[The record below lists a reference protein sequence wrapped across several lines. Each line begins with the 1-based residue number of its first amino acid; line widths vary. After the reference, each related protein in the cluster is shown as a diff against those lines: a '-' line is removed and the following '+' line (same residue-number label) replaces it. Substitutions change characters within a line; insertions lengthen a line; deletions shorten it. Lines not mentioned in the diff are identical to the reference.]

1 MRIILGAVGLASAIL
16 LTTSSCSQS
25 PPLPNRAA
33 KEAPTRYGPEFWE
46 DWGDGYAEVSTY
58 QLVIPRYGEARE
70 GESILIFVSETMS
83 ERQRVKADPGRNPK
97 ADEFPVMK
105 LNWQKNFQT
114 GIYDYSEMTSSF
126 LGLRHIAGRPEGML
140 AKTSF
145 SRQEW
150 CGHMFAQALY
160 DASKVRISGT
170 SYFDGDSD
178 LAQTVPFQADG
189 LSEDALPFWV
199 RGMAGPNLQPGES
212 KSVPFLTSLRSSRDA
227 HQPMAWSRINLT
239 RSLAT
244 QKLESGAGE
253 FEVETFSAQ
262 LANGKGFVYFVEKD
276 APHRIIRWQFTS
288 GEAAELVASDRLKY
302 WELNMPGGEEALRS
316 LGLDPRAPRFSPEE

>member
-1 MRIILGAVGLASAIL
+1 MRIILGALTVGCAIT
-16 LTTSSCSQS
+16 LTTASCSNS
-25 PPLPNRAA
+25 PALPNQPA
-33 KEAPTRYGPEFWE
+33 KVAQTRYGPEFWE
-46 DWGDGYAEVSTY
+46 TWGDGFAEVSSY

-70 GESILIFVSETMS
+70 GESILIFVSETFS
-83 ERQRVKADPGRNPK
+83 ERQRVKADAGRNPQT
-97 ADEFPVMK
+97 DEFPVMK

-114 GIYDYSEMTSSF
+114 GIYDYSEMMSGF
-126 LGLRHIAGRPEGML
+126 VGLGPMAGRPAGAL
-140 AKTSF
+140 AKVSF

-150 CGHMFAQALY
+150 CGHMFAQALF

-178 LAQTVPFQADG
+178 LAQTLPVQAEG

-199 RGMAGPNLQPGES
+199 RGMAGPFLKPGES

-227 HQPMAWSRINLT
+227 HQPMAWTRINLT
-239 RSLAT
+239 RSLT
-244 QKLESGAGE
+244 LQKMDSAAGE

-262 LANGKGFVYFVEKD
+262 LANGKGIVFFVEKA
-276 APHRIIRWQFTS
+276 APHRIVRWQFTS
-288 GEAAELVASDRLKY
+288 GEAAELVATDRVKY

-316 LGLDPRAPRFSPEE
+316 LGLEPRAPRFSPEE